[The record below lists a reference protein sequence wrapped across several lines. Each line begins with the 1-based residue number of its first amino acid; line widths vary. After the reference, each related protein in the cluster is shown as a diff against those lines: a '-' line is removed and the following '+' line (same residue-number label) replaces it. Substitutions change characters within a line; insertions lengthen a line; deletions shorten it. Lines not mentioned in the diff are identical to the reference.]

1 MFNENMERFS
11 IAQKAPATRE
21 LYGGRPMRARG
32 ELSAETC
39 WSSKNSKHGK
49 PVCAPPQKQDWG
61 FYAMINFVCTAKIDF
76 WNVQPNAADGT
87 QRYKVGS
94 DVAAAQPL
102 RWRAVAEAGARRMD
116 CVQGRA

>member
-61 FYAMINFVCTAKIDF
+61 FYAMTNFVCTAKIDF
-76 WNVQPNAADGT
+76 WNVQPNAASKCRT
-87 QRYKVGS
+87 RS
-94 DVAAAQPL
+94 
-102 RWRAVAEAGARRMD
+102 
-116 CVQGRA
+116 